1 MSKYDVSLVS
11 AVEGRKRQ
19 ILVELLRQNSELTLG
34 ELHQLSKGEL
44 GKLLASITVRDL
56 LHPEGVRETP
66 APKAAAAAAPAG
78 RPGRPGRKPVAKAPA
93 EKATREPAAAPAKAA
108 KAAKAEP
115 AAEVNTRTPS
125 GREAFDKGVLEVLKS
140 IGGPAGAGEIQ
151 RRVGGTNMQVRS
163 AVNRLI
169 EAGQVTWTGK
179 ARGTRYRVA

>member
-19 ILVELLRQNSELTLG
+19 ILVDLLRQNSELTLG
-34 ELHQLSKGEL
+34 ELHQLSRGEL
-44 GKLLASITVRDL
+44 GKLLSTITVQDL
-56 LHPEGVRETP
+56 LQSGGGARE
-66 APKAAAAAAPAG
+66 AAPAAAS

-93 EKATREPAAAPAKAA
+93 ESRPAKEAAAAPAKAG

-125 GREAFDKGVLEVLKS
+125 GREAFDQGVFEALKA

>member
-1 MSKYDVSLVS
+1 MSKCDVSLVS

-19 ILVELLRQNSELTLG
+19 ILVDLLRQNSELTLG
-34 ELHQLSKGEL
+34 ELHQLSRGEL
-44 GKLLASITVRDL
+44 GKLLSTITVQDL
-56 LHPEGVRETP
+56 MQSGGGGTRE
-66 APKAAAAAAPAG
+66 AAPAVAS

-93 EKATREPAAAPAKAA
+93 EVKAKEPAAAPAKSGRG
-108 KAAKAEP
+108 AKAEP

-125 GREAFDKGVLEVLKS
+125 GREAFDQGVFEALKA

>member
-19 ILVELLRQNSELTLG
+19 ILVDLLRQNSELTLG

-44 GKLLASITVRDL
+44 GKLLSSITVQEL
-56 LHPEGVRETP
+56 LHGESGARESASIEP
-66 APKAAAAAAPAG
+66 ARGG
-78 RPGRPGRKPVAKAPA
+78 RPGKPGRKPVAKAP
-93 EKATREPAAAPAKAA
+93 ESKSTKEAAAPAKSG
-108 KAAKAEP
+108 KGAKAEP
-115 AAEVNTRTPS
+115 AAEVNTRTPT
-125 GREAFDKGVLEVLKS
+125 GRDAFDKGVLEALKS

>member
-34 ELHQLSKGEL
+34 ELHQLARGEL
-44 GKLLASITVRDL
+44 GKLLASITVQDL
-56 LHPEGVRETP
+56 LHPEGLRE
-66 APKAAAAAAPAG
+66 APPKVIG
-78 RPGRPGRKPVAKAPA
+78 RPGRPGRKSVAKAPPEA
-93 EKATREPAAAPAKAA
+93 KPAREAAAAKGG
-108 KAAKAEP
+108 KAKAEP
-115 AAEVNTRTPS
+115 LPEVNTRTPA
-125 GREAFDKGVLEVLKS
+125 GREAFDQAVFEALKA

>member
-19 ILVELLRQNSELTLG
+19 ICIDLLRQNPELTLG
-34 ELHQLSKGEL
+34 ELHQLARGEL
-44 GKLLASITVRDL
+44 GKLLSTITVDDL
-56 LHPEGVRETP
+56 LHPGSERE
-66 APKAAAAAAPAG
+66 AAPSRPVAQ
-78 RPGRPGRKPVAKAPA
+78 PGRPGRKPMAKAPEA
-93 EKATREPAAAPAKAA
+93 KPSREPAAAPAAKPA

-115 AAEVNTRTPS
+115 AEVNTRTPA
-125 GREAFDKGVLEVLKS
+125 GRDEFDRSVFEALKA

-179 ARGTRYRVA
+179 ARGTRYRLA

>member
-19 ILVELLRQNSELTLG
+19 ILVDLLRQNSELTLG
-34 ELHQLSKGEL
+34 ELHQLSRGEL
-44 GKLLASITVRDL
+44 GKLLSSITVQDL
-56 LHPEGVRETP
+56 LQSGGGARE
-66 APKAAAAAAPAG
+66 AAPAAAS

-93 EKATREPAAAPAKAA
+93 EAKAKEPAAAPAKSGRG
-108 KAAKAEP
+108 AKAEP

-125 GREAFDKGVLEVLKS
+125 GREAFDQGVFEALKS

>member
-19 ILVELLRQNSELTLG
+19 ILVDLLRQNSELTLG

-44 GKLLASITVRDL
+44 GKLLSSITVQEL
-56 LHPEGVRETP
+56 LHGESAARE
-66 APKAAAAAAPAG
+66 AAGGGAKLL

-93 EKATREPAAAPAKAA
+93 ESKPAKEAAAPAKSG
-108 KAAKAEP
+108 KGAKAEP

-125 GREAFDKGVLEVLKS
+125 GREAFDQSVFEALKA

>member
-19 ILVELLRQNSELTLG
+19 ILVDLLRQNSELTLG

-44 GKLLASITVRDL
+44 GKLLSSITVQDL
-56 LHPEGVRETP
+56 LNPEGAAREP
-66 APKAAAAAAPAG
+66 AIVAPRAG
-78 RPGRPGRKPVAKAPA
+78 RPGRPGRKPAKAAAESRPA
-93 EKATREPAAAPAKAA
+93 KETAAAPARAGKG
-108 KAAKAEP
+108 AKAEP
-115 AAEVNTRTPS
+115 AAEVNTRTPT
-125 GREAFDKGVLEVLKS
+125 GREAFDNSVFEALKS

>member
-19 ILVELLRQNSELTLG
+19 ILVDLLRQNSELTLG

-44 GKLLASITVRDL
+44 GKLLSSITVQEL
-56 LHPEGVRETP
+56 LHGEGAARE
-66 APKAAAAAAPAG
+66 AASGGAKLL

-93 EKATREPAAAPAKAA
+93 ESKPAKEAAAPAKAA
-108 KAAKAEP
+108 KGAKAEP

-125 GREAFDKGVLEVLKS
+125 GREAFDQSVFEVLKS

>member
-34 ELHQLSKGEL
+34 ELHQLAKGEL
-44 GKLLASITVRDL
+44 GKLLASITVHDL
-56 LHPEGVRETP
+56 LHPEGLREA
-66 APKAAAAAAPAG
+66 APKVLG
-78 RPGRPGRKPVAKAPA
+78 RPGRPGRKSVAKAPA
-93 EKATREPAAAPAKAA
+93 EAKPTREAAAPAKAG
-108 KAAKAEP
+108 KAKAEP
-115 AAEVNTRTPS
+115 LPEVNTRTPA
-125 GREAFDKGVLEVLKS
+125 GRAAFDKAVFEALKA

>member
-19 ILVELLRQNSELTLG
+19 ILVDLLRQNSELTLG

-44 GKLLASITVRDL
+44 GKLLSSITVQDL
-56 LHPEGVRETP
+56 LNPEGAAREP
-66 APKAAAAAAPAG
+66 AIVAPRAG

-93 EKATREPAAAPAKAA
+93 ESRPAKEAAAAPAKAG
-108 KAAKAEP
+108 KGAKAEP
-115 AAEVNTRTPS
+115 AAEVNTRTPT
-125 GREAFDKGVLEVLKS
+125 GREAFDNSVFEALKS

>member
-19 ILVELLRQNSELTLG
+19 ILVDLLRQNSELTLG
-34 ELHQLSKGEL
+34 ELHQLSRGEL
-44 GKLLASITVRDL
+44 GKLLSTITVQDL
-56 LHPEGVRETP
+56 LGGTARE
-66 APKAAAAAAPAG
+66 AAPAAVS

-93 EKATREPAAAPAKAA
+93 ESKAKEPAAAPAKAA
-108 KAAKAEP
+108 KGAKAEP

-125 GREAFDKGVLEVLKS
+125 GREAFDQGVFEALKA

>member
-19 ILVELLRQNSELTLG
+19 ILVDLLRQNSELTLG
-34 ELHQLSKGEL
+34 ELHQLSRGEL
-44 GKLLASITVRDL
+44 GKLLSTITVQDL
-56 LHPEGVRETP
+56 LQSGGGARE
-66 APKAAAAAAPAG
+66 AAPAAAS

-93 EKATREPAAAPAKAA
+93 EAKAKEPAAAPAKSGRG
-108 KAAKAEP
+108 AKAEP

-125 GREAFDKGVLEVLKS
+125 GREAFDQGVFEALKA